1 MARPNGVPV
10 SFQSTLP
17 RRSDIAG
24 KIDAWQIQSFNPRSR
39 EGATLTPI
47 RSGKA
52 VLSFNPRSR
61 EGATVLRTTFAAAS
75 LFQSTLPRR
84 SDDFAF
90 SNSASI
96 ICFNP
101 RSREGATIYNAYSI
115 FSSWFQSTLPRRSD
129 AIYHKFSFSNIQY
142 SLTFCTNRTF
152 QNLQISFDKCPF
164 NTFCYFFRCES
175 PDIFMYTVDSHR
187 TRTT

>member
-39 EGATLTPI
+39 EGATSADTKTL
-47 RSGKA
+47 
-52 VLSFNPRSR
+52 R
-61 EGATVLRTTFAAAS
+61 ET
-75 LFQSTLPRR
+75 RR
-84 SDDFAF
+84 
-90 SNSASI
+90 
-96 ICFNP
+96 FNP
-101 RSREGATIYNAYSI
+101 RSREGATIPNFTMISRLM
-115 FSSWFQSTLPRRSD
+115 FQSTLPRRSD